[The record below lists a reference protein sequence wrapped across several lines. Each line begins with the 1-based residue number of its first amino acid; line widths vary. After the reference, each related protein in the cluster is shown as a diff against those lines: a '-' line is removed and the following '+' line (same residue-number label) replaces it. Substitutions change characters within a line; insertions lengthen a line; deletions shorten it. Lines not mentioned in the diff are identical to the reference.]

1 MLSSPNLG
9 AVELEWHF
17 SEYLSLLDLSNELK
31 TWFLIPRTP
40 RHPLVV
46 SGILPSN
53 KGLGFHSDDPFFCS

>member
-9 AVELEWHF
+9 AVELGGHF

-40 RHPLVV
+40 RHPC
-46 SGILPSN
+46 
-53 KGLGFHSDDPFFCS
+53 GLWDSSKQ